1 VANYAGL
8 RRGEGRPTRAQ
19 ADGLSPDGTPRDS
32 MKLVTGNMR
41 VRVKLHGLF
50 TVGVK
55 DPDRR
60 IELTLPDGTDVA
72 GAIEAL
78 RETSPMLDPR
88 SCLAMVGGERVLLD
102 RTLKDGEEVC
112 LYPIFGGG

>member
-1 VANYAGL
+1 
-8 RRGEGRPTRAQ
+8 
-19 ADGLSPDGTPRDS
+19 
-32 MKLVTGNMR
+32 MMR
-41 VRVKLHGLF
+41 VRVRLHGLF
-50 TVGVK
+50 TVGVS
-55 DPDRR
+55 DPDSL
-60 IELTLPDGTDVA
+60 IELTLPDGTDMA
-72 GAIEAL
+72 GVIEAL